1 MSVYQMRVSAVCV
14 LAGARRYG
22 ATTAIISL
30 AGALQYKYS
39 QQQQQCVYSGAVCLM
54 ARKILLCWLNS
65 RLLLL
70 L

>member
-1 MSVYQMRVSAVCV
+1 MRVSAVCV

-39 QQQQQCVYSGAVCLM
+39 QQQQCVYSGAVCLM
-54 ARKILLCWLNS
+54 ARKILLCWLNW